1 MGLDERSRQRLE
13 DLGRRLP
20 QPLPLPG
27 AEPGSTAADARDPRL
42 HPLETET
49 DPAAL
54 FGQLIA
60 ASADGS
66 VPPHHLQ
73 RLRQLE
79 QGHGVRSTPSPKSS
93 AKAPAKAAAAQPS
106 AEQDPLYVTFAQM
119 LLEDEQL

>member
-1 MGLDERSRQRLE
+1 MALDERSRRRLE
-13 DLGRRLP
+13 ELGRRLP
-20 QPLPLPG
+20 QPLPRPD
-27 AEPGSTAADARDPRL
+27 APSADAAAAKPEQRL

-54 FGQLIA
+54 FGELIR

-79 QGHGVRSTPSPKSS
+79 QASRNPAPVPAPTPSRPGPS
-93 AKAPAKAAAAQPS
+93 APAPAQ
-106 AEQDPLYVTFAQM
+106 EDPLYVAFAQM